1 MCEPSRFVAI
11 YRAVIEQG
19 VGVTAHVAED
29 ERAVMF
35 TYDEIVYVL
44 RNTAPQ
50 NPGLLDIAVYL
61 SNDEDHGIKAEA
73 CRQVA
78 LSVPCLHA
86 WVDSDGD
93 IVLNIQSLTGP
104 IRLMPSIGTIKEVL
118 PEAMEMLRY
127 AFDKF
132 CESAVLAGIVSASDA
147 DGTSAK
153 HRQDHTDR
161 AA

>member
-1 MCEPSRFVAI
+1 MCEPSRFIAI

-19 VGVTAHVAED
+19 LGVTAHVAED

-35 TYDEIVYVL
+35 TFDEIVYVL

-50 NPGLLDIAVYL
+50 SPGLLDIAVYL
-61 SNDEDHGIKAEA
+61 SNDEDPGIKAEA

-78 LSVPCLHA
+78 RSVPCLVA

-93 IVLNIQSLTGP
+93 IVLNVQSLTGP
-104 IRLMPSIGTIKEVL
+104 MRLMPSIGTIKEVL

-127 AFDKF
+127 AFVKV
-132 CESAVLAGIVSASDA
+132 CESAVLAGIVSASDE
-147 DGTSAK
+147 DGASAK
-153 HRQDHTDR
+153 HRRTPTDR

>member
-19 VGVTAHVAED
+19 LGVTAHVAEN
-29 ERAVMF
+29 ERALMF

-61 SNDEDHGIKAEA
+61 PNDEVPDIKAEA

-78 LSVPCLHA
+78 LSLPCLHA

-93 IVLNIQSLTGP
+93 IVLNVQSLTGP

-118 PEAMEMLRY
+118 PEALEMLRQ
-127 AFDKF
+127 ACVRVF
-132 CESAVLAGIVSASDA
+132 ESAVLAGIVNASGDA
-147 DGTSAK
+147 GASAK
-153 HRQDHTDR
+153 HRQEPL
-161 AA
+161 